1 MISTTPR
8 QGEKKHAKPTLVST
22 PRSRR
27 PSNLPTAAHG
37 HRCRLFKQHTNPLP
51 SPPSTQSKAREAE
64 VERLNARTIE
74 DDMAEASLEELD
86 ELEDELADDGML
98 EKYR

>member
-1 MISTTPR
+1 MDRNLGNDQCVQI
-8 QGEKKHAKPTLVST
+8 QG
-22 PRSRR
+22 
-27 PSNLPTAAHG
+27 
-37 HRCRLFKQHTNPLP
+37 
-51 SPPSTQSKAREAE
+51 KAREAE

>member
-1 MISTTPR
+1 MPKTIT
-8 QGEKKHAKPTLVST
+8 V
-22 PRSRR
+22 
-27 PSNLPTAAHG
+27 
-37 HRCRLFKQHTNPLP
+37 TNPSYL
-51 SPPSTQSKAREAE
+51 SPKPRPDKPQGKAREAE
-64 VERLNARTIE
+64 VERINARTIE

>member
-1 MISTTPR
+1 MRFVVNTLRTRNQSKR
-8 QGEKKHAKPTLVST
+8 AENHLVSVY
-22 PRSRR
+22 
-27 PSNLPTAAHG
+27 
-37 HRCRLFKQHTNPLP
+37 KLP
-51 SPPSTQSKAREAE
+51 SLAPNGPQGKAREAE
-64 VERLNARTIE
+64 VERINARTIE